1 MMNGLFGRR
10 RWYALLVLTVIGLV
24 AAAIGLQI
32 QLDLDPCPL
41 CIAQRIV
48 FFSLGGWF
56 LIAALHG
63 PQGWGRW
70 VYGGVSTLIGLIG
83 VGISGR
89 HVWLQSLP
97 ADQVPS
103 CGPGLEFIL
112 DAFPLMDALQ
122 LILQGSGE
130 CAELSWSFLGLSMPG
145 WALVWFVVLI
155 IAGMVPVTQRFK
167 QVLVDQEGF

>member
-1 MMNGLFGRR
+1 MINGLFGRR
-10 RWYALLVLTVIGLV
+10 RWYALLVLVVAGLV
-24 AAAIGLQI
+24 AAALGLQF
-32 QLDLDPCPL
+32 QLELDPCPL

-48 FFSLGGWF
+48 FFALGGWF

-63 PQGWGRW
+63 PNGWGRW
-70 VYGGVSTLIGLIG
+70 VYGVIGGLIGLVG

-103 CGPGLEFIL
+103 CGPGLEFML

-145 WALVWFVVLI
+145 WALVWFVLLI
-155 IAGMVPVTQRFK
+155 VGGMLPVTGWFK
-167 QVLVDQEGF
+167 RVLMSRDG

>member
-1 MMNGLFGRR
+1 MINGLFGRR
-10 RWYALLVLTVIGLV
+10 RWYGLLVLVVVGLV

-48 FFSLGGWF
+48 FFALGGWF
-56 LIAALHG
+56 LLATLHG
-63 PQGWGRW
+63 PNGWGRW
-70 VYGGVSTLIGLIG
+70 VYGIGGAVIGLIG

-89 HVWLQSLP
+89 HVWLQGLP

-122 LILQGSGE
+122 LILKGSGE
-130 CAELSWSFLGLSMPG
+130 CAELSWSFLGLSMPA
-145 WALVWFVVLI
+145 WALVWFVLMIFGGMLPVSAWFNRA
-155 IAGMVPVTQRFK
+155 IAER
-167 QVLVDQEGF
+167 EE